1 MKKKSAFT
9 MMEMVL
15 VMTVIIALFLLT
27 IPNIK
32 QTMGLIHDKSCD
44 AQLKVVDGAIVQ
56 YFIKNDDYAQSID
69 DLIDDDLIT
78 ERQSRCPDGSAIE
91 VIDGQAKK
99 S

>member
-1 MKKKSAFT
+1 MRKISAFT

-27 IPNIK
+27 IPNIR

-56 YFIKNDDYAQSID
+56 YFIKNDENAHSIY
-69 DLIDDDLIT
+69 DLIDDELIT
-78 ERQSRCPDGSAIE
+78 ERQSRCPDGSTIE

-99 S
+99 N